1 MPIEVGVIVLAI
13 YPIVLCVAIYLFGKH
28 SVRPD

>member
-1 MPIEVGVIVLAI
+1 MPIEVGTIVLAV
-13 YPIVLCVAIYLFGKH
+13 YPIVLCVLIWLFGKH

>member
-1 MPIEVGVIVLAI
+1 MPFEVGLVVLSI